1 MDEME
6 NNRKLSASCVV
17 IRDDKVLL
25 VKHTYG
31 AAKGKYLIPGG
42 FSENGELPQ
51 KTAEREVL
59 EETGVSVKAQELLAV
74 RFTEQEVWCIFRAEY
89 VEGEPTSD
97 NGENEEALFMSVQ
110 DVLASDEV
118 VDTTK
123 EIVKTALSETK
134 EMLRKSDFVN
144 AKFSA
149 DTWQLFI

>member
-1 MDEME
+1 M
-6 NNRKLSASCVV
+6 
-17 IRDDKVLL
+17 
-25 VKHTYG
+25 
-31 AAKGKYLIPGG
+31 
-42 FSENGELPQ
+42 
-51 KTAEREVL
+51 
-59 EETGVSVKAQELLAV
+59 KAQELLAV
-74 RFTEQEVWCIFRAEY
+74 RFTVQEVWCIFRAEY

>member
-1 MDEME
+1 
-6 NNRKLSASCVV
+6 
-17 IRDDKVLL
+17 
-25 VKHTYG
+25 
-31 AAKGKYLIPGG
+31 
-42 FSENGELPQ
+42 
-51 KTAEREVL
+51 
-59 EETGVSVKAQELLAV
+59 
-74 RFTEQEVWCIFRAEY
+74 
-89 VEGEPTSD
+89 
-97 NGENEEALFMSVQ
+97 MSVQ